1 MKKFNT
7 REEEESQRSARIAT
21 EMERRKESFD
31 AYRRIVAGKGY
42 AGKNTGDRIRKAVR
56 EFEEKELEIMRKDIR
71 DLKDMVNLLLDEIA
85 LRDKKD
91 LSITAYWKPDY
102 AEISEEE
109 YWEEKMKKLNDN

>member
-7 REEEESQRSARIAT
+7 REEEEAQNAERISV
-21 EMERRKESFD
+21 EMERRKKAFD
-31 AYRRIVAGKGY
+31 EYRRVAGKGY
-42 AGKNTGDRIRKAVR
+42 AGQNTGKGLRKAVKD
-56 EFEEKELEIMRKDIR
+56 FEENELEIMRKDIR

-91 LSITAYWKPDY
+91 EWKPDY
-102 AEISEEE
+102 AEMSEEE